1 MVLRQSCYEGRM
13 GRVLALSSHVARGHV
28 GLVATV
34 PALSALGQEVWALP
48 TVILASRPG
57 LGTLAK
63 YPLAA
68 ADLAALLAAL
78 EADGCW
84 HELDAVFTGYFA
96 SAEAVGAAAAAI
108 KRLKQVNPGVI
119 VSVDP
124 VLGDGDRLYVA
135 ADIAAAIRDQLLT
148 LATLATP
155 NLFELGWLTGAGQLS
170 AEPGG
175 KAEVVAAARRLG
187 VPTVVVTSAGETPQE
202 IATAL
207 LSPMGVFWA
216 TLPKRRAIPNGAG
229 DLFAGLL
236 LGYLLRGQA
245 APEAFAA
252 SLADLDVVLA
262 ASVGRSSLAL
272 ATLCAK
278 YS

>member
-1 MVLRQSCYEGRM
+1 M

-28 GLVATV
+28 GLAATV
-34 PALSALGQEVWALP
+34 PALSALGHEVWALP

-57 LGTLAK
+57 LGRLAK

-68 ADLAALLAAL
+68 ADLAGLLAAL

-96 SAEAVGAAAAAI
+96 SAEAVGAAAAAV
-108 KRLKQVNPGVI
+108 KRLKQANPGVI
-119 VSVDP
+119 VAVDP
-124 VLGDGDRLYVA
+124 VLGDGGRLYVA

-148 LATLATP
+148 LATVATP
-155 NLFELGWLTGAGQLS
+155 NLFELAWLTGAGHLS
-170 AEPGG
+170 AQHGD
-175 KAEVVAAARRLG
+175 KAEVVEAARRLG
-187 VPTVVVTSAGETPQE
+187 VPTVVVTSAAETPEE

-236 LGYLLRGQA
+236 LGYLLRGQP
-245 APEAFAA
+245 APEACAA

-262 ASVGRSSLAL
+262 ASVGSSSLAL
-272 ATLCAK
+272 ATLGARH
-278 YS
+278 S